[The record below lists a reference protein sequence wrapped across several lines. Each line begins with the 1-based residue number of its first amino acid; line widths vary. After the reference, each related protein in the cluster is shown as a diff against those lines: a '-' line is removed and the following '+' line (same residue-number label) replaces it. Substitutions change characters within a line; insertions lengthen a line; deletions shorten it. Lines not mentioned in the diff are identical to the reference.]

1 MSPELRVRLLGG
13 ARAAFGSESVCVEP
27 APSTVGELLER
38 LEQMRKSG
46 ERVDPS
52 SVLVAVNGADSS
64 ARGGPECP
72 VAPGDDVAVI
82 PVVHGGSRAAVG
94 RYGALWVCV
103 SGRARLGAGFLDRLR
118 LEHPRLRLQ
127 AVRSRMVL
135 GGGHL
140 RKVLLLA
147 AESERRGTMISE
159 KLETEILLRLAA
171 TTQISR
177 AISEAGV
184 KPGSGFVLVALGRGR
199 DLDRL
204 SSSLE
209 RSGIRDCG
217 YSRSAGAH
225 LRRRFGITRRH
236 LAAAPSPSPLEDAL
250 AELSAVL

>member
-13 ARAAFGSESVCVEP
+13 ARAALGSESVALDP

-38 LEQMRKSG
+38 LERMRG
-46 ERVDPS
+46 PGARIDAS

-72 VAPGDDVAVI
+72 VLPGDDVAVI
-82 PVVHGGSRAAVG
+82 PVVHGGSRAPVG

-103 SGRARLGAGFLDRLR
+103 SGRARLGAEFLDALR

-135 GGGHL
+135 GAGHL
-140 RKVLLLA
+140 RKILLLA
-147 AESERRGTMISE
+147 AEAERRGTMISGR
-159 KLETEILLRLAA
+159 LETEILLRFAI
-171 TTQISR
+171 TTQISS
-177 AISEAGV
+177 AISEAGI

-199 DLDRL
+199 DLDGL
-204 SSSLE
+204 SAGLQ
-209 RSGIRDCG
+209 RSGMRDCG
-217 YSRSAGAH
+217 YSRSAGAY

-236 LAAAPSPSPLEDAL
+236 LGAASSSTPLEDSL